1 MMTVIK
7 MDRHS
12 TLLSILFFYGYN
24 NQKEGRNKEP
34 NPFSFYRYFL
44 NFLFFE
50 IISGSV
56 FICLKKR
63 EYLHFSIN
71 WTFFKIWFQG
81 LCGTWSAPFVFSEIN
96 SIVLRDELYLLRHW
110 MCRLLGVL
118 VSFGLS
124 FWKCLLIILLRRKL
138 QWILFPSISNEIR
151 HKTTHL
157 FSWNFVFPE
166 NPFTMIKMSFVLTIT
181 PAPMDRGDQT
191 FGASF
196 AYSFLV
202 ISLWIF

>member
-1 MMTVIK
+1 VLMMTVIK

-71 WTFFKIWFQG
+71 WTFF
-81 LCGTWSAPFVFSEIN
+81 LN
-96 SIVLRDELYLLRHW
+96 
-110 MCRLLGVL
+110 L
-118 VSFGLS
+118 VSRALWDLIGTFCIFRNQFNCFARRALFVTSLNVPIAGCVGFLRVIFLKVFVDYFVASQTAMNFIS
-124 FWKCLLIILLRRKL
+124 FY
-138 QWILFPSISNEIR
+138 F
-151 HKTTHL
+151 
-157 FSWNFVFPE
+157 
-166 NPFTMIKMSFVLTIT
+166 
-181 PAPMDRGDQT
+181 
-191 FGASF
+191 
-196 AYSFLV
+196 
-202 ISLWIF
+202 